1 LAIRE
6 AFATL
11 AAFGITSEAAM
22 PREVVITGA
31 ILIAVAETLMGCAST
46 PTVSGPVTVARCPL
60 DSHTE
65 AFPNNPDPKRAYGCR
80 SNQSGFLNPPSDE
93 KERMRPQ

>member
-1 LAIRE
+1 
-6 AFATL
+6 
-11 AAFGITSEAAM
+11 M
-22 PREVVITGA
+22 PRDVAMIGTIVV
-31 ILIAVAETLMGCAST
+31 AVFTALVGCAST
-46 PTVSGPVTVARCPL
+46 PTQSGPITVARCPL
-60 DSHTE
+60 DFHTE